1 ANHLFGSNL
10 AYEIKVWTSSP
21 NAVADTVNFNDSMN
35 ATLSASLQGILTID
49 TSIAIGSGNY
59 HSFASLAS
67 DLNNRGI
74 CGPVTI
80 NVAAA
85 TYFEQLSLSN
95 IAGASAINT
104 ITIDGGD
111 SSTTVIS
118 HDATTIR
125 PVILLDGTQ
134 YLTIKNLGV

>member
-1 ANHLFGSNL
+1 NLRNFGYNTLSSATINWSIDGVAQTAINFTGNLLPGEDTSILLANHLFGSNL
-10 AYEIKVWTSSP
+10 AYDIKVWTSGP

-35 ATLSASLQGILTID
+35 VTLNASLQGILTID
-49 TSIAIGSGNY
+49 TSIAVGSGNY

-85 TYFEQLSLSN
+85 TYFEQLSL
-95 IAGASAINT
+95 
-104 ITIDGGD
+104 
-111 SSTTVIS
+111 
-118 HDATTIR
+118 
-125 PVILLDGTQ
+125 
-134 YLTIKNLGV
+134 